1 MRRTTALGS
10 AIAIALAVRLAH
22 GPGALGY
29 DALWGLRWGDQI
41 LHLHAPT
48 FVADTAPTP
57 HPLVNLASALLMIL
71 GTDAATTILLAVS
84 WLSLGALAVVLARL
98 GATLFSWPVGVLA
111 AVAILTRSLLSTETA
126 QALTDLPF
134 LALVVA
140 ALDRELRRP
149 REGWTVPVLLVL
161 AGLLRPEAWALELV
175 YLVYRRDVRVAAL
188 LALAPLLWAGLDLW
202 ATGDALHSL
211 HGTRDLGVALDRPR
225 STGTALTLAPA
236 ALRDIIQQPLLWVAL
251 AGALAGLLGRDRDS
265 AVPGGIT
272 VLGLAGYLVLGIA
285 GLPLLGRYLLLPAT
299 MLLLFAGL
307 AVFGWVDARRHHR
320 AWQLLGAAAAVT
332 VLAGTPADVRKLR
345 DARTFDRGYHAIQ
358 EDLRDA
364 TRAANRF
371 GCARAVAPDHRSLA
385 VVAAQRLGTRQTAG
399 TASFAAVDPA
409 RVAGFA
415 IGAEGPQRFSPGA
428 RRVYRGD
435 YWEAAIAACA

>member
-1 MRRTTALGS
+1 VRRTTALGS

-29 DALWGLRWGDQI
+29 DALWGLRWGHQI

-57 HPLVNLASALLMIL
+57 HPLVNLVSAALMVL
-71 GTDAATTILLAVS
+71 GTDPATTILLAVS
-84 WLSLGALAVVLARL
+84 WLSLGALAVAVARL
-98 GATLFSWPVGVLA
+98 GAAVFSWPVGGLA
-111 AVAILTRSLLSTETA
+111 AVAVVTRSLLITETA

-140 ALDRELRRP
+140 ALDREVRRP
-149 REGWTVPVLLVL
+149 RAGWTVPALLVL
-161 AGLLRPEAWALELV
+161 AGLLRPEAWALELA
-175 YLVYRRDVRVAAL
+175 YLAYRRDLRIGAL
-188 LALAPLLWAGLDLW
+188 LAVAPALWAGMDLW

-236 ALRDIIQQPLLWVAL
+236 ALRDIVEQPLLWVAL

-265 AVPGGIT
+265 ALPGGIII
-272 VLGLAGYLVLGIA
+272 LGLAGYLVLGIA

-307 AVFGWVDARRHHR
+307 AVFGWVDARRHR
-320 AWQLLGAAAAVT
+320 RWWRVLGAAAAIT
-332 VLAGTPADVRKLR
+332 VLAGGPADAGKLR
-345 DARTFDRGYHAIQ
+345 DARAFDADYHAIQ
-358 EDLRDA
+358 DDLRAA
-364 TRAANRF
+364 TRVANRHR
-371 GCARAVAPDHRSLA
+371 CARAVTPDHRSLA
-385 VVAAQRLGTRQTAG
+385 VVEAQRLGARRVSG

-415 IGAEGPQRFSPGA
+415 IGAEGPQRLEPGA
-428 RRVYRGD
+428 RRIYHGA
-435 YWEAAIAACA
+435 YWDVAVSACA

>member
-1 MRRTTALGS
+1 M
-10 AIAIALAVRLAH
+10 
-22 GPGALGY
+22 
-29 DALWGLRWGDQI
+29 
-41 LHLHAPT
+41 
-48 FVADTAPTP
+48 
-57 HPLVNLASALLMIL
+57 
-71 GTDAATTILLAVS
+71 
-84 WLSLGALAVVLARL
+84 
-98 GATLFSWPVGVLA
+98 
-111 AVAILTRSLLSTETA
+111 
-126 QALTDLPF
+126 
-134 LALVVA
+134 
-140 ALDRELRRP
+140 
-149 REGWTVPVLLVL
+149 
-161 AGLLRPEAWALELV
+161 
-175 YLVYRRDVRVAAL
+175 
-188 LALAPLLWAGLDLW
+188 DLW

-332 VLAGTPADVRKLR
+332 VLAGTPADVLKLR

-415 IGAEGPQRFSPGA
+415 IGAEGPQRLAPGA